1 MKGNL
6 VFVALEAV
14 ARINRGFGKGHG
26 FDLERV
32 LRRGS
37 GDFELN
43 HDEEVKAR
51 ILVAMGGFYNNDQ

>member
-6 VFVALEAV
+6 VLVTLEAV
-14 ARINRGFGKGHG
+14 ARINRGFGKRHG
-26 FDLERV
+26 FDLERF

-43 HDEEVKAR
+43 HDEKVTAR
-51 ILVAMGGFYNNDQ
+51 ILVAMGSFYNNDQ